1 MVRFVLASAAA
12 VVALST
18 TLVPAS
24 ALAFCR
30 TTTSK
35 APSGWNPAS
44 SGCWTAGA
52 PLFWPIARVPYGVSA
67 AASNQVT
74 LAQATQTAD
83 LAFSAWNTAVCD
95 GKSVGIQAY
104 DVGPVDVTVGLEGD
118 ALAGW
123 ASCTESNACDATA
136 HDVIV
141 FDDTAWPYDDPVNT
155 LALTTVT
162 YGVDDGRIFE
172 AYTEVNSAQHHLST
186 GGAADS
192 GAAFD
197 LQTILTHEAG
207 HFLGVAHADNT
218 TAVMYAYY
226 QQGLITLTADD
237 VDAICA
243 AYPPPQPAKGCSCAV
258 AGAPSGTAARGTAA
272 FALAAG
278 LGFLRRRRV
287 VRALGT
293 IVPKERQI
301 DSRIA

>member
-1 MVRFVLASAAA
+1 VVRFVLAFAA
-12 VVALST
+12 VVVPVTAILA
-18 TLVPAS
+18 PAS

-44 SGCWTAGA
+44 SGCWTAGV
-52 PLFWPIARVPYGVSA
+52 PLFSPMARVPYGVSA

-83 LAFSAWNTAVCD
+83 LAFSAWNTAKCD

-104 DVGPVDVTVGLEGD
+104 DVGPIDVSVGLEGD

-123 ASCTESNACDATA
+123 ASCTESNACDASA

-141 FDDTAWPYDDPVNT
+141 FDDTSWPYDDPVNT

-162 YGVDDGRIFE
+162 YGTDDGRIFE
-172 AYTEVNSAQHHLST
+172 AYTEVNSAQHRFST
-186 GGAADS
+186 DDAPDGGS
-192 GAAFD
+192 TYD

-226 QQGLITLTADD
+226 QQGAITLTSDD
-237 VDAICA
+237 VDAICT
-243 AYPPPQPAKGCSCAV
+243 AYPPPSPPAKGCGCAV
-258 AGAPSGTAARGTAA
+258 AGAPSAPAARGAA
-272 FALAAG
+272 VLVLFAG
-278 LGFLRRRRV
+278 LGRMRRRR
-287 VRALGT
+287 RSA
-293 IVPKERQI
+293 
-301 DSRIA
+301 